1 MTAPTYIHPDALKS
15 QLYWISDKATRVCI
29 VSGYARGDTF
39 LEVEAKILCYM
50 HISNGAL
57 FGPTYD
63 EYTSNGADTDAPNQV
78 MDFLGGNSVPAIQGN
93 GAGTDCAVVVLDDP
107 GDRILLATDDRGNR
121 AVAVN
126 DVVVMYPFSFMS
138 SQQKLV

>member
-57 FGPTYD
+57 FGIIWSQGGRNT
-63 EYTSNGADTDAPNQV
+63 V
-78 MDFLGGNSVPAIQGN
+78 MERKTNTEIVDQDSLSGLEI
-93 GAGTDCAVVVLDDP
+93 
-107 GDRILLATDDRGNR
+107 
-121 AVAVN
+121 
-126 DVVVMYPFSFMS
+126 
-138 SQQKLV
+138 